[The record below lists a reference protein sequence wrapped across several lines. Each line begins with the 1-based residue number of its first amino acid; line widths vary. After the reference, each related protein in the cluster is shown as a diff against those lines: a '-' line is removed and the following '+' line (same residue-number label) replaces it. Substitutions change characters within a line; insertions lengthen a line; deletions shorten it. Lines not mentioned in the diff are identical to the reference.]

1 MPPTDLD
8 NAALADLLS
17 YMRRSCGNDALA
29 VDELEVLRFR

>member
-17 YMRRSCGNDALA
+17 YMRRPCDNDALA